1 MICLCWAQG
10 GQRQSSLSWQKKND
24 RVCTNRSGEVASSRE
39 QQEAATYSVHT
50 YSVSYMHA
58 LCMFRLYFRQVDPFQ
73 ANGTSTDGWR
83 DREWETKLARDREM
97 RMHGWMTGTWRSAR
111 EGAKPRC
118 PGPSNGQTVL
128 DVARL
133 GSFGRGTP
141 SPPYQSCTVFLL
153 ENPSLIS
160 SLLVLCPAR
169 TDDRRRYPSMDLFD
183 PLVAEQSPRNVARWM
198 WSTHHWWISCTSRLL
213 PLGTRPVSEAS

>member
-1 MICLCWAQG
+1 
-10 GQRQSSLSWQKKND
+10 
-24 RVCTNRSGEVASSRE
+24 
-39 QQEAATYSVHT
+39 
-50 YSVSYMHA
+50 
-58 LCMFRLYFRQVDPFQ
+58 
-73 ANGTSTDGWR
+73 
-83 DREWETKLARDREM
+83 M

-160 SLLVLCPAR
+160 SLLALCPAG
-169 TDDRRRYPSMDLFD
+169 TDGRMYPSMDD
-183 PLVAEQSPRNVARWM
+183 PLAAEESPRNVARWM
-198 WSTHHWWISCTSRLL
+198 
-213 PLGTRPVSEAS
+213 